1 MNSNC
6 ELRNFV
12 IDGGN
17 KTNPTTEMVKGNR
30 RGISINNKT
39 RITLSN
45 VTITGFNEYGLYV
58 TQVGYNHEYYQN
70 LKLDNVNCEFNYV
83 GIIFDTRA
91 EYIQTTNSICAKN
104 FIGCINRGGNNL
116 FTNCMFNRNVHGYMV
131 QGGSEYPNHGHSSA
145 SNCSFNH
152 NYESG
157 LIAKDVTI
165 GYIFNGCQLFDGD
178 LILEN
183 STGIQFTC
191 GEIGTI
197 KIVVN
202 GGNYNLIKDNFCY
215 TIPHF
220 DITGGKTVF
229 EGNRNANGIECQ
241 PS

>member
-1 MNSNC
+1 
-6 ELRNFV
+6 
-12 IDGGN
+12 
-17 KTNPTTEMVKGNR
+17 
-30 RGISINNKT
+30 
-39 RITLSN
+39 
-45 VTITGFNEYGLYV
+45 
-58 TQVGYNHEYYQN
+58 
-70 LKLDNVNCEFNYV
+70 
-83 GIIFDTRA
+83 
-91 EYIQTTNSICAKN
+91 
-104 FIGCINRGGNNL
+104 
-116 FTNCMFNRNVHGYMV
+116 MFNRNVHGYMV

-241 PS
+241 LS